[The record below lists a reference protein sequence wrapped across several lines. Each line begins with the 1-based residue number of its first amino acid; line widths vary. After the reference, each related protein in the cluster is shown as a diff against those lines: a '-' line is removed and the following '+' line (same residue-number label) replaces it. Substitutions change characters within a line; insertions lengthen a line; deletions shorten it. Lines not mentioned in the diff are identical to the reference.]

1 MNAVDFNIL
10 LVNFIYSKAKGENC
24 FNAEQG
30 KKIAFKNDF
39 NYFSKPSPYK
49 VIG

>member
-1 MNAVDFNIL
+1 MFLITVSILSHFKAAILMLYMNAVDFNIL

-30 KKIAFKNDF
+30 KR
-39 NYFSKPSPYK
+39 
-49 VIG
+49 